1 MLLLT
6 ATTQSSA
13 RAWKHSYMPSSQCM
27 MEYFPCMVLFANGEQ
42 HDCVYV
48 ADAKSYIRAWGVWP
62 DDDPGKR
69 EIAIQDMAQIQ
80 PSPNRLPARFARE
93 MYAVGE
99 SGLGYCISRFA
110 FRMTHSRPTALETSL
125 IFRSF
130 PQASHSAMWSRSWQM
145 KAELSRH

>member
-1 MLLLT
+1 MDDG
-6 ATTQSSA
+6 
-13 RAWKHSYMPSSQCM
+13 M

-48 ADAKSYIRAWGVWP
+48 ADANSYIRVWGVWP

-69 EIAIQDMAQIQ
+69 EIAIQDVAQIQ

-99 SGLGYCISRFA
+99 SGIGYCIFTLRFSDDTQQA
-110 FRMTHSRPTALETSL
+110 YCTGNLIDFPELPAGKSLGDVVALVANEG
-125 IFRSF
+125 
-130 PQASHSAMWSRSWQM
+130 
-145 KAELSRH
+145 KAEQTLAARPYYWCLFSGPHR